1 MHPKCSMRSSLPAQ
15 LFRFVALASLC
26 FVILSPSRVRP
37 QSAVRSSQVKRIAL
51 DWQGTEKLPSLIREH
66 IIQRLK
72 ASSEVQLVADPSE
85 ADAVLHATARVW
97 TTGYFSSS
105 PRSKSNQ
112 QASYQGFAS
121 AELTGKDG
129 KTLWSYL
136 ATPRAV
142 GWKSITDDLS
152 DQLVHALVETIAK
165 KDSGAN
171 SPTGGTA
178 ATEAAPPARTVLDG
192 AGATFPAPI
201 YQKWFESFERTRSE
215 IQIRYDAVG
224 SGEGIERF
232 LAGKTDFGASDMPLS
247 DKQLSASPGGTLQIA
262 TVLGA
267 VVPIYNVDGAPDRLN
282 LSPEVLAGI
291 FLGKIQRWNASE
303 IRAINRGAHLPD
315 QEIIVIHRSDGSG
328 TTYVLSGYLS
338 KVNQEWKS
346 AVGSGTIV
354 NWPVGIGAERNEG
367 VADTVRKTPNS
378 VGYVEFIY
386 ALQHELNFAAVR
398 NSTGDYVKADLDSV
412 TAAAKSA
419 WTGSDNFR
427 VSVTNASGKHV
438 YPIASFTWLLVA
450 ADIRDTAKKAA
461 LRDLLRWMLTAGQK
475 QCSSLGYAPLP
486 ANLASRELQALSA
499 LD

>member
-1 MHPKCSMRSSLPAQ
+1 MRSSLPLPVQ
-15 LFRFVALASLC
+15 LFRFLALASLC

-51 DWQGTEKLPSLIREH
+51 DWQGTEKLPSLIRDH

-112 QASYQGFAS
+112 QPSYQGFAS

-152 DQLVHALVETIAK
+152 DQLVHALVETIAR
-165 KDSGAN
+165 KDTGAN

-178 ATEAAPPARTVLDG
+178 AAEATPPARTVLDG

-201 YQKWFESFERTRSE
+201 YQKWFESFERARPE

-247 DKQLSASPGGTLQIA
+247 DQQLSASPGRTLQIA

-315 QEIIVIHRSDGSG
+315 QEINVIHRSDGSG
-328 TTYVLSGYLS
+328 TTYVLSDYLS

-398 NSTGDYVKADLDSV
+398 NSAGDYVKADLDSV

-438 YPIASFTWLLVA
+438 YPISSFTWLLVA

>member
-1 MHPKCSMRSSLPAQ
+1 MRSSLP
-15 LFRFVALASLC
+15 LPVELLRFVVRASLC
-26 FVILSPSRVRP
+26 FVILSPSLVRP

-51 DWQGTEKLPSLIREH
+51 DWQGTEKLPSLIRDR

-72 ASSEVQLVADPSE
+72 ASLEVQLVADPSE
-85 ADAVLHATARVW
+85 ADAVLHATAGVW

-112 QASYQGFAS
+112 QPSYQGFAS

-136 ATPRAV
+136 VRA
-142 GWKSITDDLS
+142 L
-152 DQLVHALVETIAK
+152 LETIAK
-165 KDSGAN
+165 KDTGAN
-171 SPTGGTA
+171 SSTGGTA
-178 ATEAAPPARTVLDG
+178 TAENTPPARTVLDG

-201 YQKWFESFERTRSE
+201 YQKWFESFERARSE

-247 DKQLSASPGGTLQIA
+247 DKQLSASAGRTLQIA

-267 VVPIYNVDGAPDRLN
+267 VVPIYNVDGAPDSLN

-303 IRAINRGAHLPD
+303 IRAINKGAHLPD
-315 QEIIVIHRSDGSG
+315 QEIILIHRSDSSG
-328 TTYVLSGYLS
+328 TTYVLTDYLS

-346 AVGSGTIV
+346 AEGSGTIV

-367 VADTVRKTPNS
+367 VADAVRKTPNS
-378 VGYVEFIY
+378 IGYVEFIY

-398 NSTGDYVKADLDSV
+398 NAAGDYVKADLDSV

-419 WTGSDNFR
+419 WTGSDDFR
-427 VSVTNASGKHV
+427 ASVTNASGKHV
-438 YPIASFTWLLVA
+438 YPISSFTWLLVA
-450 ADIRDTAKKAA
+450 ADIRDAAKKAA

-486 ANLASRELQALSA
+486 ANLAGRELQALSA